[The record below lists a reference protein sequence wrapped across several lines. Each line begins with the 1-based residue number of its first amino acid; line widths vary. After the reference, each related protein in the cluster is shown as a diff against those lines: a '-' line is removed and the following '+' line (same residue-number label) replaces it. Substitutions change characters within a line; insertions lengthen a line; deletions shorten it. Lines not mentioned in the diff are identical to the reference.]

1 VLGAGGD
8 AERPSYA
15 ELQAEIAERDAQIT
29 QLEAKLE
36 RMLAL
41 VFELK
46 ARLSKNSR
54 NSSKPPSSDGLS
66 KPPAD
71 AEQKNKRSLRRPSG
85 RKPGGQEGHE
95 GAHLQRAE
103 VPDEPIAHEPQCCD
117 SCGGAL
123 GDAERLSEHEE
134 SRQVFDLP
142 EQRALQVIEH
152 TAVRRLC
159 DGCGQVSAGRFPA
172 GVNAPVSYGPRIRAL
187 AVYLH
192 VFQHLPY
199 DRARQLILDTTGT
212 DLSTATIKAWVD
224 RAGRGLS
231 DFDEQLRQL
240 LCQEPVVN
248 FDETGAR
255 IAGRLGWVHSAS
267 TETLTRYTAH
277 AKRGVKAMDCAGVL
291 PDFSGVAVHDGWSPY
306 QTFKQATHALCAG
319 HHLRELLAASEAG
332 QGWASQMSAL
342 LWETNEA
349 AQRAQANG
357 LAALCQQALFEL
369 HARYRAVIASG
380 YEQNPGLAANAD
392 KRIKRTD
399 AQNLLL
405 RLDSQESEALRFAQD
420 LRVPF
425 TNNLAERDI
434 RMVKLQQKISGSW
447 RTGQG
452 ARHWMAIRSYISTAR
467 KQGQQPLEVLAKL
480 ASGQPWAPAPAP
492 G

>member
-1 VLGAGGD
+1 MLGADGD
-8 AERPSYA
+8 AEQPSYV
-15 ELQAEIAERDAQIT
+15 ELQAQIAERDARIA
-29 QLEAKLE
+29 QLEGKLE

-41 VFELK
+41 LLEAR

-54 NSSKPPSSDGLS
+54 NSSKPPSSEGLS

-71 AEQKNKRSLRRPSG
+71 KKKNKRSLRRPSG

-103 VPDEPIAHEPQCCD
+103 VPDDEIAHEPECCD
-117 SCGGAL
+117 GCGGTL
-123 GDAERLSEHEE
+123 RDAERLSEREE

-142 EQRALQVIEH
+142 EQIALQVIEH
-152 TAVRRLC
+152 TALRRLC
-159 DGCGQVSAGRFPA
+159 EGCGKLSAGRFPV
-172 GVNAPVSYGPRIRAL
+172 GVDAPVSYGPRIRAL

-199 DRARQLILDTTGT
+199 DRARQLMLDTFRA
-212 DLSTATIKAWVD
+212 DISTATIKAWVD
-224 RAGRGLS
+224 RAGGGLS
-231 DFDEQLRQL
+231 DFDEQLRKL
-240 LCQEPVVN
+240 LLHEPVVN

-255 IAGRLGWVHSAS
+255 IAGQLGWVHSAS
-267 TETLTRYTAH
+267 TEKLTRYTVH
-277 AKRGVKAMDCAGVL
+277 AQRGVQAMNCAGVL
-291 PDFSGVAVHDGWSPY
+291 PDFKGIAVHDGWKPY
-306 QTFKQATHALCAG
+306 QNYEQATHALCAG

-342 LWETNEA
+342 LLGANET
-349 AQRAQANG
+349 AQRAQA
-357 LAALCQQALFEL
+357 ALSQQALSDL
-369 HARYRAVIASG
+369 QARYRAVIALG
-380 YEQNPGLAANAD
+380 YEQNPGLAADAH

-405 RLDSQESEALRFAQD
+405 RLDQREHEALRFAHD

-447 RTGQG
+447 RTDGG
-452 ARHWMAIRSYISTAR
+452 AQRWMAVRSYISSAR
-467 KQGQQPLEVLAKL
+467 KQGQRPLEVLAKL
-480 ASGQPWAPAPAP
+480 ASGEPWMPAPAP